1 MKEIRKEKI
10 HLVFDTNVLRSEPFY
25 SRAEYDSLQTLVEY
39 GHVEVYIPELVE
51 QEYLHQLKDDFNKH
65 VESIKNDCSKL
76 MRNYFSEKDDVNKI
90 NNLTDA
96 IQVEGF
102 ENIKS
107 KFDKLFFDDLSAKKL
122 EIKHKHTKNVFNDYF
137 SGLGVFAS
145 KKERKDIPDAFI
157 FEAVKELKNKH
168 NNVVGLIADKRFSK
182 ACSEINL
189 ITYEK
194 IKDFL
199 ESDDIQEILAN
210 NSQKDFIAFIIQGNY
225 PNINIGSELI
235 DHLAGKEITS
245 KYIPSDNHDA
255 TIMSVGE
262 VSDVKLNLSAFT
274 HLGGGKL
281 SVPFSCIVNV
291 SIMFFVFKADY
302 YAYDQQFN
310 SVGDWNKH
318 YFDVEEEGD
327 VLVKG
332 DLVLD
337 FSDLDFTDPELE
349 YMHSLEDIIFE
360 VNSIEKI
367 ELIDFLKPSEPETIE
382 CKCSACGN
390 ITNLHCNDF
399 EWELTE
405 STQRNMGS
413 ENCYTAKQ
421 EFICDC
427 GNDISVEF
435 NTWEYPAGMVNMSDS
450 TANGC
455 TINKECTYDVRF
467 K

>member
-1 MKEIRKEKI
+1 MKESRKEKI

-51 QEYLHQLKDDFNKH
+51 QEYLHQLKDDFDKYI
-65 VESIKNDCSKL
+65 ESINKSNSGLERSGFVNKN
-76 MRNYFSEKDDVNKI
+76 DVNKI
-90 NNLTDA
+90 KELAANL
-96 IQVEGF
+96 QKNGS
-102 ENIKS
+102 ENIEQ
-107 KFDKLFFDDLSAKKL
+107 KFSDLFYADLSARKL
-122 EIKHKHTKNVFNDYF
+122 EIKHKHTKNVFNNYF
-137 SGLGVFAS
+137 SGSGVFAS

-157 FEAVKELKNKH
+157 FEAIKELKSKH

-210 NSQKDFIAFIIQGNY
+210 NSQKDFIDFIIQGNY

-235 DHLAGKEITS
+235 DNLAGKEITS

-337 FSDLDFTDPELE
+337 FSGLDFTDPELE

-405 STQRNMGS
+405 SNQRNMGS

-435 NTWEYPAGMVNMSDS
+435 NTWEYPAGMVNMTDS
-450 TANGC
+450 TVNGC

>member
-1 MKEIRKEKI
+1 MKETRKEKI

-25 SRAEYDSLQTLVEY
+25 SRAEYDSLQTLIEY
-39 GHVEVYIPELVE
+39 GHVEIYIPELVE
-51 QEYLHQLKDDFNKH
+51 QEYLHQLKDDLNNYI
-65 VESIKNDCSKL
+65 ESIDKSNSSLARSNFVDKN
-76 MRNYFSEKDDVNKI
+76 DVNKI
-90 NNLTDA
+90 KALAANL
-96 IQVEGF
+96 QKNGS
-102 ENIKS
+102 ENIEQEFS
-107 KFDKLFFDDLSAKKL
+107 ELFYADLSAKRL
-122 EIKHKHTKNVFNDYF
+122 EIKHKHTKNVFNNYF
-137 SGLGVFAS
+137 SGSGVFAS

-157 FEAVKELKNKH
+157 FESIKELKNKH
-168 NNVVGLIADKRFSK
+168 NNVVGLIADKRFSE

-199 ESDDIQEILAN
+199 ESDDVQEILAN
-210 NSQKDFIAFIIQGNY
+210 NSQKDFIAFIAQGNY
-225 PNINIGSELI
+225 PNINIGSELTG
-235 DHLAGKEITS
+235 HLAGKEITS
-245 KYIPSDNHDA
+245 KHIPSDNHDA

-274 HLGGGKL
+274 HLGRGKL

-291 SIMFFVFKADY
+291 SIIFFVFKADY

-327 VLVKG
+327 ILVKG

-337 FSDLDFTDPELE
+337 FSGLDFTDTELNYE
-349 YMHSLEDIIFE
+349 HCIDD
-360 VNSIEKI
+360 
-367 ELIDFLKPSEPETIE
+367 IDFNVNAIDSIALVEFITLPDPKIIV
-382 CKCSACGN
+382 CKCNACGT
-390 ITNLHCNDF
+390 ITNLHCNNF

-427 GNDISVEF
+427 GIDISVEF
-435 NTWEYPAGMVNMSDS
+435 NTWEYPVGMVNMSNS
-450 TANGC
+450 TVNGC
-455 TINKECTYDVRF
+455 TINKECIYDV
-467 K
+467 KC